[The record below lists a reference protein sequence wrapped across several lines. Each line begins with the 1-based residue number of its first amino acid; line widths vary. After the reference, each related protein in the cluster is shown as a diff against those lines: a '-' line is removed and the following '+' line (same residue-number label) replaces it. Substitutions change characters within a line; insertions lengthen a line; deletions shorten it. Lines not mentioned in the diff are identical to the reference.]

1 MFCKQTITGLFKG
14 KQLLAKKATLLLMKN
29 INFKFTGWD
38 LLQIYFKYKFIYS
51 LSLLQLNLSFNKIS
65 FVTKKTFPENQ
76 YIPYNLKY
84 LDLSY
89 NQMPVLTYDITFGT
103 KKLLKLNLSH
113 NNINELRR
121 GVLGNFTRLQ
131 YLDLSNNELT
141 NLQSEEHTFDLPQNL
156 TTILLN
162 NNQIYKLNFTKFL
175 KEPKFKLIDL
185 RNNSLTEFPLSL
197 VWNIKNNTE
206 VRFAGNPLHCNCAAR
221 PLKHY
226 IMQLATLN
234 EDMSYIACD
243 TPIFNKDMYL
253 QYVEDQS
260 LQCTSE
266 DEREMYQGLD
276 YDKLS
281 DVRFRDIIM

>member
-1 MFCKQTITGLFKG
+1 M
-14 KQLLAKKATLLLMKN
+14 
-29 INFKFTGWD
+29 
-38 LLQIYFKYKFIYS
+38 
-51 LSLLQLNLSFNKIS
+51 
-65 FVTKKTFPENQ
+65 TKKTFPENQ

-113 NNINELRR
+113 NSINELRR

-162 NNQIYKLNFTKFL
+162 DNQIYKLNFTKFL

-185 RNNSLTEFPLSL
+185 RNNSLTEYPLSL
-197 VWNIKNNTE
+197 VWNIRNNTE
-206 VRFAGNPLHCNCAAR
+206 VRYAGNPLYCNCAAR

-234 EDMSYIACD
+234 EDLSYIACD

-253 QYVEDQS
+253 KYVEDQS

-266 DEREMYQGLD
+266 DERDMYKGVD

-281 DVRFRDIIM
+281 DVRFRDIIV

>member
-1 MFCKQTITGLFKG
+1 MEPKSRLKRTKKKKKQKSTFLIAERNL
-14 KQLLAKKATLLLMKN
+14 QRESNLLISNNKD
-29 INFKFTGWD
+29 FFS
-38 LLQIYFKYKFIYS
+38 F
-51 LSLLQLNLSFNKIS
+51 QLNLSFNKIS

-113 NNINELRR
+113 NSINELRR

-131 YLDLSNNELT
+131 YLDLSHNELS
-141 NLQSEEHTFDLPQNL
+141 NLQSEEYTFDLPQNL

-162 NNQIYKLNFTKFL
+162 DNQIYKLNFTKFL
-175 KEPKFKLIDL
+175 KEPKFEVIDL
-185 RNNSLTEFPLSL
+185 SKNSLTEFPLTL
-197 VWNIKNNTE
+197 VWNIKNGTD
-206 VRFAGNPLHCNCAAR
+206 VRFSGNPLHCNCAAR

-226 IMQLATLN
+226 TMELASLT
-234 EDMSYIACD
+234 EDLKEIACNA
-243 TPIFNKDMYL
+243 PAFNKNIFL
-253 QYVEDQS
+253 HNVEDET
-260 LQCTSE
+260 LQCTTD
-266 DEREMYQGLD
+266 DEREMFKGLD

-281 DVRFRDIIM
+281 DVRFRDIIV